1 MNKKLK
7 ELIDSIGMMTELW
20 MITYEG
26 FKRQG
31 LTETAALLH
40 TREFMIAFLT
50 HARMADNEDK
60 TDGET

>member
-1 MNKKLK
+1 MNEQLK
-7 ELIDSIGMMTELW
+7 ELINSIGMMTELW

-31 LTETAALLH
+31 MAEKDALLH
-40 TREFMIAFLT
+40 TREFMVAFLT
-50 HARMADNEDK
+50 QARLAGNEGK